1 MDLGRRQGLAAL
13 AALWLP
19 TAPRA
24 AEPPAL
30 GVGPRALRFPADL
43 GAHPDTRTE
52 WWYVTGWL
60 VPAEAPGE
68 AAPDRPATAAAPMF
82 GFQVTFFRS
91 RTDVP
96 TDTPS
101 RFAARQLVFAHA
113 ALTDLAAGR
122 LRHDQRLARAGFGV
136 AEAATGD
143 TALVLRDWSLRR
155 DDGPVADG
163 AYRARVVSRAQGF
176 AFDLAFSPTRPL
188 LLQGDAGL
196 SRKGPDPRQASHYY
210 SRPQLA
216 VSGRLQREARAPAL
230 PVRGRAWLDHEWS
243 ETLLHPEAVGWDWIG
258 MNLHDG
264 AALTAFRL
272 RRRDGSTV
280 WTGGS
285 FRPSGAAAVQV
296 FDGGAD
302 TVRFEPLRWWN
313 SPATGARYPVE
324 WRVRTPAGSFVVRA
338 LLEAQE
344 LDSRGSTGSVYW
356 EGISELLA
364 DDVADR
370 RRVGLGYLEMTG
382 YAGALRL

>member
-1 MDLGRRQGLAAL
+1 MDRRHGLAAL
-13 AALWLP
+13 AALGLP
-19 TAPRA
+19 TVAGA
-24 AEPPAL
+24 ADPPAL
-30 GVGPRALRFPADL
+30 GVGPRALRFPADF

-60 VPAEAPGE
+60 VLEGEAPAEVG
-68 AAPDRPATAAAPMF
+68 PAF

-96 TDTPS
+96 ADTPS

-155 DDGPVADG
+155 DGPVGDG
-163 AYRARVVSRAQGF
+163 GYRSRVVSTAQGF
-176 AFDLAFSPTRPL
+176 AFDLAFSPTQPL
-188 LLQGDAGL
+188 LLQGLAGL
-196 SRKGPDPRQASHYY
+196 SRKGPDPREASHYY

-216 VSGRLQREARAPAL
+216 VRGRLQREARAPAV

-280 WTGGS
+280 WAGGS
-285 FRPSGAAAVQV
+285 FRPVGAAAPQV
-296 FDGGAD
+296 FDGAD
-302 TVRFEPLRWWN
+302 AVGFEPLRWWT
-313 SPATGARYPVE
+313 SPATGARYPVG
-324 WRVRTPAGSFVVRA
+324 WRVRTPAGAFVVRA
-338 LLEAQE
+338 LLGAQE

-356 EGISELLA
+356 EGISELLT
-364 DDVADR
+364 DD
-370 RRVGLGYLEMTG
+370 
-382 YAGALRL
+382 AGGRGGWGWGIWR